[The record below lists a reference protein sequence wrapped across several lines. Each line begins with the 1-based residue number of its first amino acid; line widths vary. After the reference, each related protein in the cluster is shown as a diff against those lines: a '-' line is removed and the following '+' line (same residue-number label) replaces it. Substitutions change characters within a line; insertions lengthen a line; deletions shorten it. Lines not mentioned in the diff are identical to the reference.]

1 MAKEGKAGGA
11 QRGSPEPDV
20 ARGRRELVVMA
31 TAGAELRVTP
41 TGARSLAGH
50 DIGLLGALAAEP
62 EVTISPLFGP
72 EERLLADAQAATA
85 ADDPAAKTD
94 VLLTRMAGCYHVAAP
109 DARLDALAEQLGAL
123 EVVEAAYVKPAAE
136 LATITADDLNR
147 GVEVDADLGI
157 NDMTPTGPDAPPATA
172 DFTARQ
178 GYLGTAPGGIDAR
191 YAWTVPGGRGAC
203 VRVIDCEWGWRFTHE
218 DLLANQGGIV
228 AGTGSTDD
236 NHGTAVLGEIGG
248 DVNTIGIT
256 GISPDA
262 VSSASAFSVP
272 SATAIRS
279 AADRLGL
286 GDIILLEIHR
296 PGPRATGNDQE
307 GFIAIEW
314 WPDDYLAIRYAVNRG
329 TVVVEAAGNGAEN
342 LDDTVYD
349 TAPPGFPSWW
359 RNPFRRTQLDAGAVV
374 VGAGAPPPGTHD
386 RNHGPDRS
394 RLGFSNFGACVDA
407 QGWGREVTSTGY
419 GDLQGGPNR
428 NLWYTDTFSG
438 TSSASPIV
446 VGALA
451 CVQGVLRAHSRPRLS
466 PARARQLLRASG
478 SPQQDA
484 PGRPATQR
492 IGNRPNLR
500 QLIPAALQ
508 TGTWVGVQFRG
519 TVPAGA
525 TRRWFTF
532 NWPAH
537 WHVLWT
543 VMPTS
548 PRPGAPQL
556 RWRVRV
562 ERATDYY
569 ATYWIDVTNVTGAPV
584 DFEARYAVLGW

>member
-1 MAKEGKAGGA
+1 MIAA
-11 QRGSPEPDV
+11 PEAD
-20 ARGRRELVVMA
+20 
-31 TAGAELRVTP
+31 LRVTP
-41 TGARSLAGH
+41 VGARSLSGRE
-50 DIGLLGALAAEP
+50 IGSLGALAADSG
-62 EVTISPLFGP
+62 VTIRPLFGS
-72 EERLLADAQAATA
+72 EDRLLAAARGAEAPGTTRYDSSGAGAVSPPDAET
-85 ADDPAAKTD
+85 
-94 VLLTRMAGCYHVAAP
+94 VELLTRMARCYHVDAP
-109 DARLDALAEQLGAL
+109 DDRLDALAAELVAL
-123 EVVEAAYVKPAAE
+123 DVVEGAYVKPAAE
-136 LATITADDLNR
+136 LAMTTVTDEALSARAD
-147 GVEVDADLGI
+147 VGI
-157 NDMTPTGPDAPPATA
+157 NEMTPTGPDAPPATP
-172 DFTARQ
+172 DFTGRQ
-178 GYLGTAPGGIDAR
+178 GYLDPAFGGVDAR
-191 YAWTVPGGRGAC
+191 YAWTVPGGRGTG

-218 DLLANQGGIV
+218 DLLANQGGVV
-228 AGTGSTDD
+228 AGTGSTDT
-236 NHGTAVLGEIGG
+236 NHGTAVLGEISG
-248 DVNTIGIT
+248 DVNAIGIT
-256 GISPDA
+256 GIAPDA
-262 VSSASAFSVP
+262 VISASAFSVP

-296 PGPRATGNDQE
+296 PGPRATGVGQQ

-329 TVVVEAAGNGAEN
+329 TIVVEAAGNGAEN
-342 LDDTVYD
+342 LDDPVYD
-349 TAPPGFPSWW
+349 TAPAGFPTWW
-359 RNPFRRTQLDAGAVV
+359 RNPFRRNPLDSGAVL
-374 VGAGAPPPGTHD
+374 VGAGAPPPNTHGRD
-386 RNHGPDRS
+386 WGPDRS
-394 RLGFSNFGACVDA
+394 RLDFSNFGACVDT

-419 GDLQGGPNR
+419 GDLQGGANAD
-428 NLWYTDTFSG
+428 LWYTDTFSG

-451 CVQGVLRAHSRPRLS
+451 CVQGVLSAYARPRLS
-466 PARARQLLRASG
+466 PARARELLRSTG

-484 PGRPATQR
+484 PGRPATER

-500 QLIPAALQ
+500 QLIPTALNNA
-508 TGTWVGVQFRG
+508 TWVGVQFTG

-562 ERATDYY
+562 ERATDYF
-569 ATYWIDVTNVTGAPV
+569 ATYWIDVTNVTTV
-584 DFEARYAVLGW
+584 DVNFEARYAVLGW